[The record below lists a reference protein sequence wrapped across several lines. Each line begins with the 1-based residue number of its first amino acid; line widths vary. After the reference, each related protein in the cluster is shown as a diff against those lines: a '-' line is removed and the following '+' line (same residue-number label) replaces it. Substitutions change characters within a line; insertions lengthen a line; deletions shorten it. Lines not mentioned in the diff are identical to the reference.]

1 MNYTNTESAKRI
13 DLAITGLI
21 LIIFGAL
28 LAAGTLLAA
37 LDADAGEPRALLAA
51 LASLTI
57 SIACGL
63 NGAFVLPAA
72 LLCTYGGAAIIKNSN
87 NE

>member
-37 LDADAGEPRALLAA
+37 LDADAGEPRALLATA
-51 LASLTI
+51 
-57 SIACGL
+57 
-63 NGAFVLPAA
+63 GAFGLYLIIAGVYMCA
-72 LLCTYGGAAIIKNSN
+72 LN
-87 NE
+87 NETL

>member
-1 MNYTNTESAKRI
+1 MKRVFNTI
-13 DLAITGLI
+13 
-21 LIIFGAL
+21 
-28 LAAGTLLAA
+28 
-37 LDADAGEPRALLAA
+37 ALLAA